1 MGFVFRLLCSFG
13 NKRKEK
19 PSTRR
24 RFSQLLLPPSY
35 GQSFYPQKPCIRFY
49 INPLAR
55 SGRKEVKDEK
65 EKTIQKRR
73 QDFYSGNGD

>member
-1 MGFVFRLLCSFG
+1 MGYSTRNFQLVLCDLLCDI
-13 NKRKEK
+13 
-19 PSTRR
+19 
-24 RFSQLLLPPSY
+24 LLT
-35 GQSFYPQKPCIRFY
+35 
-49 INPLAR
+49 PLAR